1 MFLNIYTLPKPQS
14 APPPRIGG
22 MGLVAAIFLITV
34 VALLTIAIMRSVRT
48 SSDAYA
54 LDVVAHRAF
63 AAAESGAQLG
73 ANRLFAPSGAGSC
86 NAGQSYDLGDLG
98 MASCV
103 ASVSCGAESVDGEPL
118 YTIRSAGRCDS
129 GGVVAEREVLVRMAP

>member
-1 MFLNIYTLPKPQS
+1 MYPSSQFIRQNT
-14 APPPRIGG
+14 G

-54 LDVVAHRAF
+54 LDVVAHHAF
-63 AAAESGAQLG
+63 SAAESGAQLG
-73 ANRLFAPSGAGSC
+73 ANRLFAPSGTGNCAASE
-86 NAGQSYDLGDLG
+86 SYDFDALGL
-98 MASCV
+98 ASCR
-103 ASVSCGAESVDGEPL
+103 ASVSCQSESVDGQPL

-129 GGVVAEREVLVRMAP
+129 GGVISEREVLVRMTP

>member
-1 MFLNIYTLPKPQS
+1 MSLERVFPVRP
-14 APPPRIGG
+14 AG

-73 ANRLFAPSGAGSC
+73 ANRLFAPSGTGACTAS
-86 NAGQSYDLGDLG
+86 QSFNFDNLGL
-98 MASCV
+98 ASC
-103 ASVSCGAESVDGEPL
+103 AALVSCQAQSVDGLPL

>member
-1 MFLNIYTLPKPQS
+1 MCPSPRPARQS
-14 APPPRIGG
+14 SG

-34 VALLTIAIMRSVRT
+34 VALLTIAILRSVRT

-73 ANRLFAPSGAGSC
+73 ANRLFAPSGTGSC
-86 NAGQSYDLGDLG
+86 AATQSYNFDALGLS
-98 MASCV
+98 SCR
-103 ASVSCGAESVDGEPL
+103 ASVSCQSESVDGQPL

-129 GGVVAEREVLVRMAP
+129 GGVISEREVLVRMTP

>member
-1 MFLNIYTLPKPQS
+1 MCHNPMPAAA
-14 APPPRIGG
+14 APVRERG

-34 VALLTIAIMRSVRT
+34 VAALSVAIMRSVQT
-48 SSDAYA
+48 GADAFA

-73 ANRLFAPSGAGSC
+73 ANRLFAPSGTPACS
-86 NAGQSYDLGDLG
+86 ASTSYDFDSLGLT
-98 MASCV
+98 SCV
-103 ASVSCGAESVDGEPL
+103 AVVGCQSEAIDGEPL

-129 GGVVAEREVLVRMAP
+129 GGVIAEREVLVRMAP